1 LECPSGIA
9 NNTST
14 LLFELMSLHNK
25 VAVITGGNSGIGFA
39 TARELQQR
47 GARVIIVGRNAGAV
61 ATAAGAI
68 GGDTLGLVADVSRVS
83 DIDRVFQEIKERVGV
98 IDILFVNAGIAKFAP
113 LADSQEA
120 LFDEMTDANY
130 KGAFFTVQRALPLLR
145 DGAAVVFT
153 SSTVVHFGMAGASI
167 YAASK
172 AALNSLAKTL
182 AVELAG
188 RKIRVNVVSPG
199 PIATPIFGKM
209 GLPETAVSEMG
220 GAILAQVPLGRFGEA
235 GEVAKA
241 VAYLVSPEATYVTG
255 TELLVDGGMAQA

>member
-1 LECPSGIA
+1 
-9 NNTST
+9 
-14 LLFELMSLHNK
+14 MSLQNK
-25 VAVITGGNSGIGFA
+25 IAVITGGNSGIGLA
-39 TARELQQR
+39 TAQELHQR
-47 GARVIIVGRNAGAV
+47 GARVVIVGRNPSSV
-61 ATAAGAI
+61 TTAAQSI
-68 GGDTLGLVADVSRVS
+68 GGDTLGLVADVSRVA
-83 DIDRVFQEIKERVGV
+83 DLERVFQELKAQVGV

-130 KGAFFTVQRALPLLR
+130 KGAFFTVQRALPLLS

-153 SSTVVHFGMAGASI
+153 SSTVAHFGMAGASI

-199 PIATPIFGKM
+199 PIATPIFSKM
-209 GLPETAVSEMG
+209 GLPESAVNEMG
-220 GAILAQVPLGRFGEA
+220 GAILAQVPLARFGEA
-235 GEVAKA
+235 QEVAKA
-241 VAYLVSPEATYVTG
+241 VAYLVSPEASYVTG
-255 TELLVDGGMAQA
+255 TELLIDGGMAQA